1 MKNNAM
7 RLPILMAY
15 LCLPAFFTVA
25 GVVGHETV
33 DVAQLM
39 NLFFYAAPHL
49 LWLTVAV
56 LARFSNALWHAG
68 LIASSLALLAISA
81 LWLLP
86 QDPSGL
92 PLQWRLY
99 LPLAIVLQIIAASF
113 TVIVRAIA
121 NKRTTAQKSPNI

>member
-7 RLPILMAY
+7 RLSVLMVY
-15 LCLPAFFTVA
+15 LSLPALLTI
-25 GVVGHETV
+25 VGSVSGGAV

-39 NLFFYAAPHL
+39 SFFFYAAPHF

-56 LARFSNALWHAG
+56 FAKFSNALWHAG
-68 LIASSLALLAISA
+68 LIAASVALSAISA

-92 PLQWRLY
+92 PLQWLLY
-99 LPLAIVLQIIAASF
+99 LPLAIVLQIVAAIF
-113 TVIVRAIA
+113 TFIVRA
-121 NKRTTAQKSPNI
+121 KRLKQEGWKQ